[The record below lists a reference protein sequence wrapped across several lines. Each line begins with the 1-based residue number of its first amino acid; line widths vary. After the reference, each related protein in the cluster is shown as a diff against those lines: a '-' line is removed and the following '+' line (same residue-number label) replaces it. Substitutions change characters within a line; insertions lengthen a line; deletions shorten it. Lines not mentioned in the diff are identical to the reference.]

1 MDAWH
6 FAVAAVVGPTL
17 LEVGEARA
25 FATRDDEQ
33 ASVVEQLGFLV
44 L

>member
-1 MDAWH
+1 
-6 FAVAAVVGPTL
+6 VGPTL
-17 LEVGEARA
+17 LEVGEPMA

-33 ASVVEQLGFLV
+33 ASVAEQLGFLV